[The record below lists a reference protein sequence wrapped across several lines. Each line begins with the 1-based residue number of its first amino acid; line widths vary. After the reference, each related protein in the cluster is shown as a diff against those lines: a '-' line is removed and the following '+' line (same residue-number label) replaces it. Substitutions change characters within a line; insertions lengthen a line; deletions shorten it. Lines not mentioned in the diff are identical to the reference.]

1 MQVREAEAL
10 NYRNK
15 SKMADCEQKSSIIK
29 NNCGPDAQDFPAVP
43 EIS

>member
-1 MQVREAEAL
+1 MHVREAL

-15 SKMADCEQKSSIIK
+15 STMAEGEKKSSIIK
-29 NNCGPDAQDFPAVP
+29 NNCGPDAEDFPAAP